1 MRRTKACREARA
13 TIKYRVCQ
21 SSSQQAF
28 EVVTSTQPHERGT
41 CYTTTTPDNTWT
53 VTMSAFTRSLVHVY
67 GCISRVVPSAVACT
81 RFPQA
86 WRAAA
91 VATIGKPRC
100 QIRLAHIGRVLMA
113 DTDSSGS
120 DKRKLDDAASAQQS
134 FDAACH
140 ILDGHART
148 PERIASARP
157 HLEHAASLGH
167 HGAQVRLARW
177 YLFGLGGLERDA
189 HTAYSMLRD
198 VAEAC
203 GDSDALYWLGRLLLE
218 GPDDGSQAPAATQ
231 SDDGLVTFDESGA
244 RRKSGYEAAKAVLL
258 EIRALRKAAL
268 RRKVRACAPRRAC

>member
-1 MRRTKACREARA
+1 
-13 TIKYRVCQ
+13 
-21 SSSQQAF
+21 
-28 EVVTSTQPHERGT
+28 
-41 CYTTTTPDNTWT
+41 
-53 VTMSAFTRSLVHVY
+53 MSAFTRSLVHVY
-67 GCISRVVPSAVACT
+67 GRISRVVPSAVACT

-148 PERIASARP
+148 PERIAAARP